1 MVQSTID
8 FEVKVKPKTEKCPCC
23 GHQSIVYRRSLN
35 SNMALSLLV
44 LLKSGNTGW
53 VHMEELLRNKDYKR
67 CGDFSYLVHYRFIEK
82 LKEKRE
88 DGSSRNG
95 LYKITSSG
103 IMWAEGKTTAK
114 EKFIMSNGKH
124 IGFEGEFIT
133 IKEALG
139 KRFNYSE
146 LMQG

>member
-1 MVQSTID
+1 MTQATLD
-8 FEVKVKPKTEKCPCC
+8 FTVTDKRRECTCPHC
-23 GHQSIVYRRSLN
+23 GHKSIEYRRSLN

-53 VHMEELLRNKDYKR
+53 VHMEELLRSNGYKR

-95 LYKITSSG
+95 LYKITSYG
-103 IMWAEGKTTAK
+103 IMFAEGKTTAK
-114 EKFIMSNGKH
+114 EKFIMYNGKH
-124 IGFEGEFIT
+124 IGFEGELIT

-139 KRFNYSE
+139 TKFNYE
-146 LMQG
+146 QIFG